1 MKNSSYILSRDN
13 VDIDVGIDNCP
24 SMNNSLNK
32 GGPEYPNDTENVQKK
47 CYLLGKLLAHQ
58 IKPDFIRLANTKN
71 TPQVKP
77 FKVFGSISDKS
88 SVFPDLSPAFSD
100 DFTASNLSTETSS
113 CKGNKFHL
121 LGPFTNV
128 DQDVFDQGP
137 PFTRRRNDPINL
149 FGAMAVSFKAD
160 FLQSCAAALLRRRV
174 SYLLT

>member
-13 VDIDVGIDNCP
+13 IDIDVGIDNCQ

-58 IKPDFIRLANTKN
+58 IKPDFIRLATTKN

-100 DFTASNLSTETSS
+100 DFTSSNLSTETSS
-113 CKGNKFHL
+113 CNGNKFHL

-137 PFTRRRNDPINL
+137 AFIRRRNDPINL